1 MEVVPWS
8 WNFEWNFG
16 NKTGGWVGHGGGF
29 WEISAVFDKYVF
41 ADGHRRANGP
51 LREWHISGLP
61 TNSSAV

>member
-29 WEISAVFDKYVF
+29 WEISAVFVVVSV
-41 ADGHRRANGP
+41 GN
-51 LREWHISGLP
+51 LTNTCLP
-61 TNSSAV
+61 TVTDALMVP